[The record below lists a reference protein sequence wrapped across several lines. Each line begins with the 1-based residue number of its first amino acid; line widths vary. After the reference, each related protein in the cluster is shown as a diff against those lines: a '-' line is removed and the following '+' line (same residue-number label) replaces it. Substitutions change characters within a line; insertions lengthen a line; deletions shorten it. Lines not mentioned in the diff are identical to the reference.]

1 MTNGLFS
8 ADLIRQER
16 WGDSPRLGRMEP
28 TLSNSTNTNEDSNS
42 DLVEEDDIDMQ
53 SPLGTP
59 VSYAPLSPVFPS
71 EKFAGVWQNL
81 KRHPSWTIQPGNT
94 ADCIAA
100 TASIVDDQLA

>member
-1 MTNGLFS
+1 
-8 ADLIRQER
+8 
-16 WGDSPRLGRMEP
+16 MEP
-28 TLSNSTNTNEDSNS
+28 ALSVSTNTNEDSTS

-53 SPLGTP
+53 STFGAYT
-59 VSYAPLSPVFPS
+59 PLSPVFPA
-71 EKFAGVWQNL
+71 EKFAAVWQNL

>member
-1 MTNGLFS
+1 
-8 ADLIRQER
+8 
-16 WGDSPRLGRMEP
+16 MEP
-28 TLSNSTNTNEDSNS
+28 ALSVSTNTNEDSTS

-59 VSYAPLSPVFPS
+59 AAYTPLSPVFPA

-100 TASIVDDQLA
+100 TASIINDQLA